1 MKVNWF
7 VRNLSVVAI
16 ITGVCIHPV
25 SAAVSFGAFGYK
37 AAQEIEREPE
47 LTGDSGEEQRP
58 VKTHPKITTL
68 PEKPNRRAV
77 SPARVVTAKQDDV
90 PLVAPL
96 VPLTGDPVA
105 SESEIIRQRSILNN
119 MPKSQPVNASATTA
133 VPAVAGQDS
142 MPGGMTLQ
150 DAVIKSLDWDAG
162 LSGLVNQY
170 RAQLEAVYQKE
181 TEYYPQPGVGLSRS
195 LNNSDKG
202 YVATASVSQ
211 LLYSFG
217 KVSSQIDSLVARSDQ
232 SMLRVFVNAD
242 EVAEKTAMLYLD
254 IKRYQEYI
262 VLAEEQLGSVRHIT
276 DLARERTAAGAAS
289 RADLVQAEARL
300 DTAQLQLNTLKLEH
314 ENQILNLN
322 RMTGASVS
330 LLSGQP
336 IDSSLYSQ
344 QYYAQNIDFNAV
356 PVVLVARAGLTIA
369 QSDREVAK
377 REAMP
382 SIGLQGTYQQRFDA
396 KDTDRYGREDH
407 SVELTVNV
415 PLSNFYTSNSKQRM
429 AVYQENAANS
439 EIRHTQ
445 NIVENNWR
453 NQQIRLN
460 ELEERMKLLASRNLS
475 LKDVTRLYQ
484 EQYVALGQRSIID
497 LLNADQ
503 EWHQSRRDYAA
514 AKYDYLATSIS
525 CSSQLGRFRESLQL
539 SNESLRSLQ

>member
-7 VRNLSVVAI
+7 IRNLSVAAI
-16 ITGVCIHPV
+16 MTGIYIHQVP
-25 SAAVSFGAFGYK
+25 AAVSLGAFGYK
-37 AAQEIEREPE
+37 AAMDAEQEPE
-47 LTGDSGEEQRP
+47 LTGDSGEDVRSAAGKEVITSAP
-58 VKTHPKITTL
+58 VP
-68 PEKPNRRAV
+68 
-77 SPARVVTAKQDDV
+77 S
-90 PLVAPL
+90 VAPL

-105 SESEIIRQRSILNN
+105 SETEIIRQRSIQNN
-119 MPKSQPVNASATTA
+119 LPKSQPAATGAVTA
-133 VPAVAGQDS
+133 AAGQNNP
-142 MPGGMTLQ
+142 PGGLTLQ

-181 TEYYPQPGVGLSRS
+181 TEYYPQPGLGVSRT

-202 YVATASVSQ
+202 YVTTASVSQ

-217 KVSSQIDSLVARSDQ
+217 RVSSQIDSLTARSDQ
-232 SMLRVFVNAD
+232 SLLRVFVNAD

-254 IKRYQEYI
+254 IKRYQDYI
-262 VLAEEQLGSVRHIT
+262 VLAEEQLVSVQHIT

-300 DTAQLQLNTLKLEH
+300 DTARLQLNTLKLEH

-322 RMTGASVS
+322 RMTGISVGQ
-330 LLSGQP
+330 LSPQP
-336 IDSSLYSQ
+336 IDAALYSRQ
-344 QYYAQNIDFNAV
+344 CYSQDIDFNTV

-369 QSDREVAK
+369 QSDREAAK
-377 REAMP
+377 RESMP
-382 SIGLQGTYQQRFDA
+382 SIALQGSYQQRFDA

-415 PLSNFYTSNSKQRM
+415 PLSNFYTSGSKQRM
-429 AVYQENAANS
+429 AGYQENAANAD
-439 EIRHTQ
+439 IQHTQ
-445 NIVENNWR
+445 NVVENNRR

-460 ELEERMKLLASRNLS
+460 ELEQRMKLLDSRNLS

-525 CSSQLGRFRESLQL
+525 CASQLGRFRESLQL
-539 SNESLRSLQ
+539 SNESLRSLR

>member
-7 VRNLSVVAI
+7 IRNLSVAAI
-16 ITGVCIHPV
+16 MTGIYIHQVP
-25 SAAVSFGAFGYK
+25 AAVSLGVFGYR
-37 AAQEIEREPE
+37 AAMEAEQEPE
-47 LTGDSGEEQRP
+47 LTGDSGEE
-58 VKTHPKITTL
+58 VKPAA
-68 PEKPNRRAV
+68 PAKPAGIPQY
-77 SPARVVTAKQDDV
+77 PARQAVAGKVVASA
-90 PLVAPL
+90 PAPSVAPL

-105 SESEIIRQRSILNN
+105 SETEIIRQRSIQNN
-119 MPKSQPVNASATTA
+119 LPKSQPAATGIATA
-133 VPAVAGQDS
+133 AVAGQNNL
-142 MPGGMTLQ
+142 PGGLTLQ

-181 TEYYPQPGVGLSRS
+181 TEYYPQPGLGVSRS

-202 YVATASVSQ
+202 YVTTASVSQ

-217 KVSSQIDSLVARSDQ
+217 RVSSQIDSLTARSDQ
-232 SMLRVFVNAD
+232 SLLRVFVNAD

-254 IKRYQEYI
+254 IKRYQEFI
-262 VLAEEQLGSVRHIT
+262 VLAEEQLVSVQHIT

-322 RMTGASVS
+322 RMTGISVGQ
-330 LLSGQP
+330 LSSQP
-336 IDSSLYSQ
+336 IDATMYSQ
-344 QYYAQNIDFNAV
+344 QCYSQDIDFNTV

-369 QSDREVAK
+369 QSDREAAK
-377 REAMP
+377 RESMP
-382 SIGLQGTYQQRFDA
+382 SIALQGSYQQRFDA

-415 PLSNFYTSNSKQRM
+415 PLSNFYTSGSKQRM
-429 AVYQENAANS
+429 AGYQENAANA
-439 EIRHTQ
+439 EIQHTQ
-445 NIVENNWR
+445 NVVENNWR
-453 NQQIRLN
+453 NQQVRLN
-460 ELEERMKLLASRNLS
+460 ELEQRMKLLDSRNLS

-539 SNESLRSLQ
+539 SNESLRSLR

>member
-7 VRNLSVVAI
+7 VRNLSVAAI
-16 ITGVCIHPV
+16 ITGVCIHTV

-37 AAQEIEREPE
+37 AAQEIEQEPE
-47 LTGDSGEEQRP
+47 LTGDSGEEQQP
-58 VKTHPKITTL
+58 VKTRPEITTL
-68 PEKPNRRAV
+68 PENPNRRIV
-77 SPARVVTAKQDDV
+77 SSARVVTTKQDDV

-105 SESEIIRQRSILNN
+105 PESEIIRQRSILNN
-119 MPKSQPVNASATTA
+119 MPKSRPVNTSAP
-133 VPAVAGQDS
+133 VVAGQTG

-150 DAVIKSLDWDAG
+150 DAVVKSLDWDAG

-181 TEYYPQPGVGLSRS
+181 TEYYPQPGAGISRS

-232 SMLRVFVNAD
+232 SMLRVFVTAD

-262 VLAEEQLGSVRHIT
+262 VLAEEQLSSVRHIT

-289 RADLVQAEARL
+289 RADLVQAEARQ
-300 DTAQLQLNTLKLEH
+300 DSAQLQLNTLKLEH

-322 RMTGASVS
+322 RMTGVSVS
-330 LLSGQP
+330 LLSEQP
-336 IDSSLYSQ
+336 VDSSLYSRQ
-344 QYYAQNIDFNAV
+344 CYAQNIDFNSV

-377 REAMP
+377 REVMP

-429 AVYQENAANS
+429 AAYQENAANS

-460 ELEERMKLLASRNLS
+460 ELEERMKLLDSRNLS

-503 EWHQSRRDYAA
+503 EWHQSRRDYVA

-525 CSSQLGRFRESLQL
+525 CSSQLGLFRESLQL

>member
-7 VRNLSVVAI
+7 VRNLSVAAI
-16 ITGVCIHPV
+16 ITGVYMHPV

-37 AAQEIEREPE
+37 AAQEAEREPE
-47 LTGDSGEEQRP
+47 LTGDSGEEQLP
-58 VKTHPKITTL
+58 VKTLPKITTL
-68 PEKPNRRAV
+68 PEKSNRRAV
-77 SPARVVTAKQDDV
+77 LPARMVTAKQDDV

-105 SESEIIRQRSILNN
+105 PESEIIRQRSIQNN
-119 MPKSQPVNASATTA
+119 MPKSRPVNTSSP
-133 VPAVAGQDS
+133 VVAGQS
-142 MPGGMTLQ
+142 SISGGMTLQ
-150 DAVIKSLDWDAG
+150 DAVVKSLDWDAG

-181 TEYYPQPGVGLSRS
+181 TEYYPQPGAGISRS

-262 VLAEEQLGSVRHIT
+262 VLAEEQLSSVRHIT

-289 RADLVQAEARL
+289 RADLVQAEARQ
-300 DTAQLQLNTLKLEH
+300 DSAQLQLNTLKLEH

-322 RMTGASVS
+322 RMTGVSVS
-330 LLSGQP
+330 LLSEQP

-344 QYYAQNIDFNAV
+344 QCYAQNIDFNAV

-460 ELEERMKLLASRNLS
+460 ELEERMKLLDSRNLS